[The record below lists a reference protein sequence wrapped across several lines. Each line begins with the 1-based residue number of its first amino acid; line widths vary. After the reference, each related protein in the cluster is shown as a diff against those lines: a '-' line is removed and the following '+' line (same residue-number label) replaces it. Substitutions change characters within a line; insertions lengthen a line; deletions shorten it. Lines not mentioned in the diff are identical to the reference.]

1 MLHVA
6 GPAKDFI
13 LAQSP
18 EAQQEILQAL
28 RAIEA
33 NPFSG
38 GPLPFPWVP
47 GILGYNTAQY
57 FITYRLT
64 PDDVP
69 EVAGIVKTPSA
80 DDIQRAFETRP
91 RG

>member
-18 EAQQEILQAL
+18 DAQQEILQAL
-28 RAIEA
+28 RTIED
-33 NPFSG
+33 NPLSG
-38 GPLPFPWVP
+38 EFLPFPWTP
-47 GILGYNTAQY
+47 GILGYNTPQY

-64 PDDVP
+64 DDVP
-69 EVAGIVKTPSA
+69 EVAGVTKTPSV
-80 DDIQRAFETRP
+80 DDIQRAIQERP
-91 RG
+91 PT

>member
-6 GPAKDFI
+6 GPTKDFI

-18 EAQQEILQAL
+18 DAQKEILQAL

-33 NPFSG
+33 HPLSG
-38 GPLPFPWVP
+38 EYLPFPWVP
-47 GILGYNTAQY
+47 GILGCSTPQY

-64 PDDVP
+64 DGIP
-69 EVAGIVKTPSA
+69 EVAGIVKMPTA
-80 DDIQRAFETRP
+80 DDIQRILDQGP
-91 RG
+91 P